1 MNDDK
6 GTPMQDEA
14 ARTASMTEMVKSA
27 WGRRKWLAI
36 VVFAVPFVT
45 AASLIMFMPGI
56 YRSTATILVDRQQVP
71 ESMVR
76 PTVTSALETRLHT
89 ISQEILSRSRLDAL
103 IRQFDLYSDLRRSAP
118 LEESI
123 ERMRK
128 DIKLEL
134 KAVQQGEDRR
144 SATIAFDLSYD
155 GRNPEKVARVTNT
168 LASFYIEENLKA
180 RERQAVGTS
189 EFLKVQL
196 VDAKKRLDVQEALV
210 SDFKKKYMGELPQQ
224 TDANLGAIE
233 RLSTQLRLNSDSQT
247 RLRERRDALA
257 RQYAETAAQSGDG
270 GSEGAAERLARLKLE
285 LRSLRSTYSDKYP
298 DIARLK
304 EEIAALEKTV
314 AEPEAPTAKESKKA
328 AATLSPQLFRIKQSQ
343 AEVESELNILKG
355 EESRLR
361 SALGAYVGRVENS
374 PKREQEFRELT
385 RDYDSTREYYQ
396 SLMKRYDDA
405 QLAESM
411 EQRQKGEQFRILD
424 PAVPAASPT
433 APNRLRLIIMA
444 FAACIALA
452 VGTVM
457 LAEQINAPCH
467 SLDELRALTTLPVL
481 LSIPLIVTPE
491 DTARRGRRMRLA
503 TVSVAAGLVILVG
516 VSFYI
521 AHGNEQLAMLVTRGR
536 M

>member
-1 MNDDK
+1 
-6 GTPMQDEA
+6 MQDEA
-14 ARTASMTEMVKSA
+14 VRSGSMTEMVKSA
-27 WGRRKWLAI
+27 WGRRKWLAV

-103 IRQFDLYSDLRRSAP
+103 IKQFDLYADLRRSAP
-118 LEESI
+118 LEEAI
-123 ERMRK
+123 DRMRK

-189 EFLKVQL
+189 EFMKVQL
-196 VDAKKRLDVQEALV
+196 ADAKKRLDVQEAMV
-210 SDFKKKYMGELPQQ
+210 SQFKKRYMGELPQQ
-224 TDANLGAIE
+224 TDANLSAIE

-257 RQYAETAAQSGDG
+257 RQFAEAAAQSPDG
-270 GSEGAAERLARLKLE
+270 GGAEGAAERLARLKLE

-298 DIARLK
+298 DIARIK
-304 EEIAALEKTV
+304 EEIAALERTV
-314 AEPEAPTAKESKKA
+314 SEPEPITNKENKKA
-328 AATLSPQLFRIKQSQ
+328 AAVLSPQLFRIKQSQ
-343 AEVESELNILKG
+343 SEVDSELSILKG

-374 PKREQEFRELT
+374 PKREQEFREMT

-424 PAVPAASPT
+424 PAVPATHPT
-433 APNRLRLIIMA
+433 APNRLRLVMMA
-444 FAACIALA
+444 LAMSAGLA
-452 VGTVM
+452 VGAVM

-491 DTARRGRRMRLA
+491 DTARRSRRMRLA
-503 TVSVAAGLVILVG
+503 TVSVVAGLVLLVG
-516 VSFYI
+516 LSFFI
-521 AHGNEQLAMLVTRGR
+521 AHGNDQLALLVTRGR